1 MATSSDSGSG
11 SMAAGRQSGGV
22 MMPSSFAGLLDSPQC
37 NFPGSIL
44 ALGRQFGIAS
54 KSHFSFCIALSSP
67 ISIPP
72 SLDPPGSMIVCSCN
86 VISDQDIR
94 HAVSTADELPRNAKE
109 VYGCLGCSAAC
120 GRCARTIKTIV
131 DEALGPCARQ
141 CQDGC
146 VHDRTSIA
154 PDELTQ
160 ERFALAA
167 A

>member
-1 MATSSDSGSG
+1 LESLQKAIFPFASRGAVQYRSLVSSS
-11 SMAAGRQSGGV
+11 
-22 MMPSSFAGLLDSPQC
+22 
-37 NFPGSIL
+37 
-44 ALGRQFGIAS
+44 
-54 KSHFSFCIALSSP
+54 LS
-67 ISIPP
+67 
-72 SLDPPGSMIVCSCN
+72 SMIVCSCN

-94 HAVSTADELPRNAKE
+94 HAVSTADELPRNAKD

-146 VHDRTSIA
+146 AHDRTSIA
-154 PDELTQ
+154 PDQLTPD
-160 ERFALAA
+160 RFALAA

>member
-1 MATSSDSGSG
+1 MRLFRIDSSFGATIWNRFKKPFFLLLR
-11 SMAAGRQSGGV
+11 AAQSNND
-22 MMPSSFAGLLDSPQC
+22 PSSL
-37 NFPGSIL
+37 
-44 ALGRQFGIAS
+44 
-54 KSHFSFCIALSSP
+54 K
-67 ISIPP
+67 
-72 SLDPPGSMIVCSCN
+72 PPGSMIVCSCN

-141 CQDGC
+141 CRDGC
-146 VHDRTSIA
+146 EHDRTSIA